1 MRAEVRRD
9 PGAHPLCDEGRAQ
22 AERAAEESAARVRG
36 DEATGRI
43 GYLISRVERVER
55 EERKKEME
63 EILKEIIVIVII
75 AGVAVIIFWKEVAK
89 LVGMRFSTRR
99 ECEIRLP
106 APPRPK
112 EQFLCEG
119 WRGTLAILP
128 CGAKIEIAEIDSFY
142 DPSVPERRIK
152 TEPSSAP
159 ECITVYA
166 CWNVCKNGLD
176 KCPRLYTLLDFLRHE
191 GFVAEGKKPAPR
203 KADGSD
209 ANTPDTIVEY
219 RKGEYDCLPFSAH
232 HICSYP
238 KSWAVRKPARDGVGD
253 AEAEA
258 RNSQAEGDPVER

>member
-1 MRAEVRRD
+1 
-9 PGAHPLCDEGRAQ
+9 
-22 AERAAEESAARVRG
+22 
-36 DEATGRI
+36 
-43 GYLISRVERVER
+43 
-55 EERKKEME
+55 ME
-63 EILKEIIVIVII
+63 DICMFMVIALAFSVAII
-75 AGVAVIIFWKEVAK
+75 A
-89 LVGMRFSTRR
+89 L
-99 ECEIRLP
+99 CIRLLVNVIMNRNEGSTECIVTLP
-106 APPRPK
+106 SDDTRPK

-152 TEPSSAP
+152 TEPYSAP

-176 KCPRLYTLLDFLRHE
+176 KCPRLYALLDFLRHE

-232 HICSYP
+232 HICGYP

-258 RNSQAEGDPVER
+258 RNSKAEGDPVER